1 MTMSNPPAT
10 RPSPEVFDALR
21 RGKKALHDAHRA
33 LSVSEKVKMVIELQ
47 AIALPLMAR
56 RRPLRYYERQWPV
69 G

>member
-1 MTMSNPPAT
+1 MSNPPAT